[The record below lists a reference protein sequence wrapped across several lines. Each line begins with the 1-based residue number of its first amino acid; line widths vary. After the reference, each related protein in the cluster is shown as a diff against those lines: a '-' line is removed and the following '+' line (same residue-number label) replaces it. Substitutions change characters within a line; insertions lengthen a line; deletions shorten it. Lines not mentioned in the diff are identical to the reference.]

1 MLLKP
6 PFPSPLLPLR
16 SHAGFIHWP
25 FSDVGLMGLVPGG
38 PNRIDFR
45 GIALSGTA
53 VRKHARICAVTTAS
67 KQEHSGSSLVLLQS
81 AWGRQP
87 FPVHVSGMCYFS
99 GDDFQAPFGT
109 LPEEVAAWALIHGN
123 AWPKS
128 WLCSWWSSADCFL
141 HVSFTI
147 ISRPGFPAPEK
158 DVKKSQAE
166 QRAEEIQLTI
176 PETQK
181 DRKIQ

>member
-1 MLLKP
+1 
-6 PFPSPLLPLR
+6 
-16 SHAGFIHWP
+16 
-25 FSDVGLMGLVPGG
+25 MGLVPGG

-109 LPEEVAAWALIHGN
+109 LPEEVRKSLHG
-123 AWPKS
+123 
-128 WLCSWWSSADCFL
+128 L
-141 HVSFTI
+141 
-147 ISRPGFPAPEK
+147 
-158 DVKKSQAE
+158 
-166 QRAEEIQLTI
+166 
-176 PETQK
+176 
-181 DRKIQ
+181 